1 MAYLGAPAVLC
12 VMALKELGKKFA
24 EKISASEETASA
36 SEILSHELEVN
47 VEKPERM
54 VLRRRNIAALLRM
67 EASGLSGRIDF
78 KTAINSYSEILFSV
92 VTIARRVEE
101 FLRCA

>member
-47 VEKPERM
+47 VEKPERIL
-54 VLRRRNIAALLRM
+54 LRRRNIAALLRM

-78 KTAINSYSEILFSV
+78 SKRQSIVTAKYS
-92 VTIARRVEE
+92 
-101 FLRCA
+101 FLL

>member
-1 MAYLGAPAVLC
+1 
-12 VMALKELGKKFA
+12 MALKELGKKFA
-24 EKISASEETASA
+24 EKMSASEETASA